1 MADWLNTTTTLPIRF
16 AAVHFPGFGITV
28 SFRQSVFSGFQ
39 FPCDM
44 GVHHNSP
51 LNEGDTKAQSTLLE
65 MWTNTRGHTP
75 TP

>member
-1 MADWLNTTTTLPIRF
+1 
-16 AAVHFPGFGITV
+16 
-28 SFRQSVFSGFQ
+28 
-39 FPCDM
+39 M